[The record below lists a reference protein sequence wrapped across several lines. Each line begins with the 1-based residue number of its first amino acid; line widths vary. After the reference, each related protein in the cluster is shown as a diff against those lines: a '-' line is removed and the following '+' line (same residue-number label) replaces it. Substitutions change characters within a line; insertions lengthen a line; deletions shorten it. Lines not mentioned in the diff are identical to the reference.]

1 MKDFAKKYWKYAI
14 ALILAALAGG
24 GVVKVTTAP
33 VDHFE
38 IIIPEDATEIFSDGG
53 PLILMNGSKEGAT
66 FAALQAM
73 RMSGNELKKR
83 GGEREKLFAVLKAIH
98 NNPAILS
105 RAQDAARTAVAVDP
119 ATVAILVKIAIAV
132 AVKALE
138 KIAPTT
144 PNTFDDRLL
153 ALLKLFERNP
163 AAIDAAY
170 NACPS

>member
-1 MKDFAKKYWKYAI
+1 MKDFVKKYWKYAL

-38 IIIPEDATEIFSDGG
+38 IIIPEDATDIFTDGG
-53 PLILMNGSKEGAT
+53 PVLRAGFEDEPS
-66 FAALQAM
+66 FAALQAL
-73 RMSGNELKKR
+73 RMSGNELRRR

-98 NNPAILS
+98 NNPSLLPRIE
-105 RAQDAARTAVAVDP
+105 DAARGPAAVDP